1 MLSCAALW
9 DDWKD
14 GVTREAIRSATLIIV
29 TDANAFMSQI
39 HDRTPVFLPPDKF
52 EAWLDGSGGVEM
64 LTPAPRG
71 TLRAWP
77 VSRRV
82 NSSKAEKGDTSLIE
96 PIERSWAR

>member
-1 MLSCAALW
+1 LW